1 MKLSGYL
8 LKTIKETPKD
18 ADLKSHKLLLR
29 GGYIKQVGAGIFT
42 YLPIAWR
49 SLKKIENI
57 IREEMD
63 ARKSICL

>member
-29 GGYIKQVGAGIFT
+29 GGYVKQVGAGIFT
-42 YLPIAWR
+42 YLPYDGCAG
-49 SLKKIENI
+49 KTHG
-57 IREEMD
+57 
-63 ARKSICL
+63 